1 MECKFKVGSYYK
13 DREGHTE
20 QVESIDISSGKI
32 ETNVARY
39 FLNGHYR
46 YRNSERNTDLVPI
59 EVDHNG
65 NLIPEKDVEPE
76 SFEVDKYYY
85 NRKGEKMEVDQN
97 GNTLL
102 TLEVGKKYVAA
113 NERVFEIIF
122 ERDGQYLA
130 TEVDPAIGRGLS
142 ILIYN
147 SEGILDSLSSN
158 YMLVSEYKEPQA
170 SLVPMEVDQN
180 VNVMLSLEV
189 GKKYVAANERVF
201 EVIFERDGQYLATE
215 VGSGLSILIYNSA
228 GIVESLYPPR
238 YRLVSEYKEPQVSYV
253 NVYRNLVSMPH
264 MTRELADAAA
274 ATQKDGDRIA
284 CIKITE
290 GQYDE

>member
-59 EVDHNG
+59 EVD
-65 NLIPEKDVEPE
+65 
-76 SFEVDKYYY
+76 
-85 NRKGEKMEVDQN
+85 QN

-102 TLEVGKKYVAA
+102 TLEVGKKYVSA